1 VVRAYNLVSGLPEA
15 GCNTFPEHLRS
26 IPPIIRSNVREFVIF
41 KSNNYKKLLD
51 NIYSEISGIIT
62 QEKFEEL
69 YAFST
74 AKTHNALVVINHNDL
89 DEKYKIRLNWDTI
102 LEYQ

>member
-1 VVRAYNLVSGLPEA
+1 
-15 GCNTFPEHLRS
+15 
-26 IPPIIRSNVREFVIF
+26 
-41 KSNNYKKLLD
+41 LD

-74 AKTHNALVVINHNDL
+74 AKTHDALVVINHNDL